1 MVVYNPKSWFSL
13 IFQFHKSD
21 TFRILFSVMIAISIY
36 TALLV
41 FVQQRYDVV
50 FKSTTVV
57 HSLLGFV
64 ISLLLVFRTNTAYE
78 RWWEGRR
85 QFGLLVNNSRN
96 FSMKINAFIPESNR
110 DKKELFHVLIH
121 NYVFSM
127 KEHLRKGV
135 KMDELINHPQHDSS
149 QLTNYKHI
157 PNKIASAIFKEL
169 NFLYTNKII
178 TGNQLI
184 VLNEEARSL
193 TEIVGACER
202 IRSTPIPYSYSL
214 FLKKFMFV
222 YIMTMPFA
230 FIQDFG
236 YWTALIVVF
245 VFYVLASLELIAEEI
260 EDPFGTDAN
269 DLPTDE
275 ISLRIKANLEE
286 IFE

>member
-1 MVVYNPKSWFSL
+1 
-13 IFQFHKSD
+13 
-21 TFRILFSVMIAISIY
+21 
-36 TALLV
+36 
-41 FVQQRYDVV
+41 
-50 FKSTTVV
+50 
-57 HSLLGFV
+57 
-64 ISLLLVFRTNTAYE
+64 
-78 RWWEGRR
+78 
-85 QFGLLVNNSRN
+85 
-96 FSMKINAFIPESNR
+96 
-110 DKKELFHVLIH
+110 
-121 NYVFSM
+121 
-127 KEHLRKGV
+127 
-135 KMDELINHPQHDSS
+135 MDELINHPEHDSS
-149 QLTNYKHI
+149 QLNNYKHI
-157 PNKIASAIFKEL
+157 PNQIASSIFKQL

-222 YIMTMPFA
+222 YIMTMPFV

-269 DLPTDE
+269 DLPTDQ
-275 ISLRIKANLEE
+275 ISLRIKGNLKE

>member
-1 MVVYNPKSWFSL
+1 MIDYNPKSWFSL

-36 TALLV
+36 TSLLV
-41 FVQQRYDVV
+41 FVQQKYDVI

-64 ISLLLVFRTNTAYE
+64 ISLLLVFRTNTAYD

-85 QFGLLVNNSRN
+85 LYGALVNNSRN
-96 FSMKINAFIPESNR
+96 FSMKLNAFIPESHKE
-110 DKKELFHVLIH
+110 KKGLFHVLIH

-127 KEHLRKGV
+127 KEHLRNGV
-135 KMDELINHPQHDSS
+135 KMDELINHPEHDSS
-149 QLTNYKHI
+149 QLTNFKHI
-157 PNKIASAIFKEL
+157 PNQIASSVFKEL

-178 TGNQLI
+178 SGNQLI
-184 VLNEEARSL
+184 VLNEEARSF

-202 IRSTPIPYSYSL
+202 IKSTPIPYSYSL

-245 VFYVLASLELIAEEI
+245 VFYVLASLELLAEEI
-260 EDPFGTDAN
+260 EDPFGTEPN

-275 ISLRIKANLEE
+275 ISLRIKGNLKE
-286 IFE
+286 IFG

>member
-1 MVVYNPKSWFSL
+1 MIDYNPKSWFSL

-36 TALLV
+36 TSLLV
-41 FVQQRYDVV
+41 FVQQKYDVI

-64 ISLLLVFRTNTAYE
+64 ISLLLVFRTNTAYD

-85 QFGLLVNNSRN
+85 LYGALVNNSRN
-96 FSMKINAFIPESNR
+96 FSMKLNAFIPESQKE
-110 DKKELFHVLIH
+110 KKGLFHVLIH

-127 KEHLRKGV
+127 KEHLRNGV
-135 KMDELINHPQHDSS
+135 KIDELINHPEHDSS
-149 QLTNYKHI
+149 QLANFKHI
-157 PNKIASAIFKEL
+157 PNQIASSVFKEL

-178 TGNQLI
+178 SGNQLI
-184 VLNEEARSL
+184 VLNEEARSF

-202 IRSTPIPYSYSL
+202 IKSTPIPYSYSL

-245 VFYVLASLELIAEEI
+245 VFYVLASLELLAEEI
-260 EDPFGTDAN
+260 EDPFGTDSN

-275 ISLRIKANLEE
+275 ISLRIKGNLKE
-286 IFE
+286 IFG